1 MTSYTNLPADRSQ
14 NDTEKTLQIFNTY
27 FDQPITVKNND
38 LVALTGFFESKGF
51 GKAAADTAAS
61 AIITQAYRDSYD
73 VMQVLDSLKGL
84 ESVELSGLVSEIIN
98 FNRLK
103 TSLLGVAQSSAPS
116 IEVTRSI
123 LP

>member
-1 MTSYTNLPADRSQ
+1 MTLYTNLPIDRPVS
-14 NDTEKTLQIFNTY
+14 NSEKTLQIFNTY

-51 GKAAADTAAS
+51 DKAAADTAAS
-61 AIITQAYRDSYD
+61 VIISQSYKDSYD

-84 ESVELSGLVSEIIN
+84 ETIELSGLVTEIIN

-103 TSLLGVAQSSAPS
+103 TSLLGIVQNSIPS
-116 IEVTRSI
+116 IEVIRNI